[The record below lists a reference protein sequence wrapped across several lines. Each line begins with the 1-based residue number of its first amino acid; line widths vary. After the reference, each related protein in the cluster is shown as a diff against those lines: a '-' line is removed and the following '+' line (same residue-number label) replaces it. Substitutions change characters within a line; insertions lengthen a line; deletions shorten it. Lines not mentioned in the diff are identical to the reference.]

1 MSDFGPR
8 RDYGRIRE
16 RPYRHGSH
24 DREKRLQFTIG
35 VGAAIMLVLGAG
47 IGFALGRATAPT
59 PDPTEPATIVEETT
73 LPAGVIEDVPTESV
87 DASFT
92 DDVTLSEEPT
102 EDVKP
107 PTRPKQLAPS
117 NGAVIDATNVYLKW
131 SKSKDDSGSVTYSFE
146 IQDRLSN
153 GTYGRTQVIKKLK
166 KRQYY
171 ARVLSVKR
179 RWRVWAVDEAGNKSK
194 KSPWH
199 YYIKKYTP
207 PATPKKSTNTSD
219 SKSDETT

>member
-1 MSDFGPR
+1 VSDFGPR

-16 RPYRHGSH
+16 RSYRKGGW
-24 DREKRLQFTIG
+24 DRERRLQFTIG
-35 VGAAIMLVLGAG
+35 VGAAIMFVLGIS
-47 IGFALGRATAPT
+47 IGFGLGRVTAPKVAEQ
-59 PDPTEPATIVEETT
+59 PTASTTQEST
-73 LPAGVIEDVPTESV
+73 LPVGVVEDVPTESV
-87 DASFT
+87 DATFT
-92 DDVTLSEEPT
+92 DDVALSEEPT
-102 EDVKP
+102 EDVTP

-117 NGAVIDATNVYLKW
+117 NGAVLTASNVYLRW

-146 IQDRLSN
+146 IQDRLS
-153 GTYGRTQVIKKLK
+153 GSTYGRTQVIKKLK

-199 YYIKKYTP
+199 YYIKKYVAPT
-207 PATPKKSTNTSD
+207 KKSTNTSD
-219 SKSDETT
+219 TKSDETT